1 MGDHLLGPLI
11 PYSSPFPLYITD
23 SQSGF
28 SPEWLKINRDH
39 VLEQFYD
46 TALRSDST
54 LQPTR
59 VYKDATKLTVMDEY
73 DGSSI
78 DISLNRTL
86 RVPEDGTVYDHPAL
100 FGPFPLLNVDLLQDK
115 LPDLMAQ
122 KSGLLIPM
130 FSREALSIGFKTDSL
145 RPVKNVFN
153 QSQRN
158 NQPFA
163 IKILAGS
170 VNTISGGL
178 EEGHGRSRQREKQQ
192 DYIVAPLQGRVD
204 GFFAKAGANIVRQ
217 FVAMPVFSGY
227 AAESQLKGK
236 DNFGGIQLAIA
247 PRFAGRGKFRTEP
260 YGEDPLD
267 LAQQRLSPRE
277 LGLQPGHVLFV
288 SGEELAQRFRNAL
301 CTDKDAL
308 CTGPNFFIQGPRI
321 RLLHFD
327 DPLPKSPHPS
337 TERPALVH
345 ELLAMLEEE
354 IDPGEPLLLEPV
366 FRMTITIE
374 SCHSSKF
381 SNARMDMFK
390 SMCPQSMGGLSFDI
404 ERDYRRDRNPISLT
418 WRVSPFMSLRQLFH
432 LVRVE
437 FDAGEIALFRRREQ
451 IEDREYTVLHCILED
466 GAVISCQA
474 YTIMECMSE
483 GSRPREEVP
492 WEPWEPWVSPWEM
505 GLALGGKIYQDI
517 CIDPQP
523 EWWNWERSQF
533 INIQILNAV
542 AFKSF
547 TGFKEALLPPL
558 SFRQYVNARMPFFH
572 LISQSEMVG
581 SEVLAKLKTVGEKDL
596 ESGVNRD
603 CQLDGVTPTGCII
616 CEQNLANTM

>member
-46 TALRSDST
+46 IVLRSDST

-59 VYKDATKLTVMDEY
+59 VYKDATKVTVLDEY
-73 DGSSI
+73 DGSTI

-86 RVPEDGTVYDHPAL
+86 RVPEDGTVYHYPAL

-115 LPDLMAQ
+115 LPDLMAW

-145 RPVKNVFN
+145 RPVKNIFN
-153 QSQRN
+153 KSQRN
-158 NQPFA
+158 NQSFA

-170 VNTISGGL
+170 VNTISGGQ

-288 SGEELAQRFRNAL
+288 SGEELAQRFRNSL

-308 CTGPNFFIQGPRI
+308 CTGPEFFLQDSGMRHMGFCGGM
-321 RLLHFD
+321 R
-327 DPLPKSPHPS
+327 KSPHPS

-354 IDPGEPLLLEPV
+354 VSPSEPLLLEPV

-381 SNARMDMFK
+381 SNARIVMDKGSKYRPFV
-390 SMCPQSMGGLSFDI
+390 CFQP
-404 ERDYRRDRNPISLT
+404 DYRHDRNPISLT
-418 WRVSPFMSLRQLFH
+418 WRVSPFMSLQQLVY
-432 LVRVE
+432 LVQAE
-437 FDAGEIALFRRREQ
+437 FDADEIALFRRREQ

-474 YTIMECMSE
+474 YTIIDYNHRIILSKTM
-483 GSRPREEVP
+483 GGP
-492 WEPWEPWVSPWEM
+492 WVPWVSPWEM
-505 GLALGGKIYQDI
+505 GLALGGKIHQDI
-517 CIDPQP
+517 CTDPQP

-547 TGFKEALLPPL
+547 TGFKGALPPPL
-558 SFRQYVNARMPFFH
+558 SFRQYVDARMPFFH
-572 LISQSEMVG
+572 LISQSEIVG

-603 CQLDGVTPTGCII
+603 CQLDGVTPTRCII